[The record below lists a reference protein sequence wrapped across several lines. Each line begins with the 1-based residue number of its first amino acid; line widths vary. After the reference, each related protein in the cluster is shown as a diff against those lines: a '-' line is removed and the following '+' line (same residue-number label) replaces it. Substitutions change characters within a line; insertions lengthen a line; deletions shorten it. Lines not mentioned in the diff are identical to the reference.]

1 MASIHTKVI
10 WTLGLRAMN
19 LFSYVI
25 TYDTGFAPNPF
36 GGFLTLA
43 CCKPRIR
50 RVARK
55 GDYIIGTGS
64 KRTIGT
70 TKLIYAAE
78 ISDVVSM
85 EDYGKLPK
93 FNIKRPDSD
102 GKWWQILG
110 DNIYEKKG
118 SKWIQRENP
127 DHDESHMEYD
137 LTGIN
142 VVICKRFWYFGDHPE
157 ELQPRFRE
165 LIKTGPGHKRFEE
178 TPLIKQFLAW
188 LRKMPCGI
196 RSSDHLRINK
206 SESCSKR

>member
-1 MASIHTKVI
+1 
-10 WTLGLRAMN
+10 MN
-19 LFSYVI
+19 LFSYVM
-25 TYDTGFAPNPF
+25 TFDTGFAPNPF

-93 FNIKRPDSD
+93 FNIKRPDNN
-102 GKWWQILG
+102 GKWWQVMG

-118 SKWIQRENP
+118 SKWTQRKNP
-127 DHDESHMEYD
+127 DHDERHIEYD
-137 LTGIN
+137 LSGRN
-142 VVICKRFWYFGDHPE
+142 VLICKRFWYFGDHPE
-157 ELQPRFRE
+157 ELPFRFHE

-178 TPLIKQFLAW
+178 TPQIKQFLAW
-188 LRKMPCGI
+188 LSKIRCGI
-196 RSSDHLRINK
+196 RSTHHLRIDK
-206 SESCSKR
+206 PEACSGKTVKQ